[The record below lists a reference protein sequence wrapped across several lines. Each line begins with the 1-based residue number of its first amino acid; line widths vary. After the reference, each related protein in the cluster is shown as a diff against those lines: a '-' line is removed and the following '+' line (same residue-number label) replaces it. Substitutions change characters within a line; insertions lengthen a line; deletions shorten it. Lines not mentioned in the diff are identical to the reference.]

1 MHPNPCCPGP
11 VSSQSSCMRN
21 SVTLIRSR
29 KQSVQCF
36 FSMGNKILSFL
47 THIVKTCT
55 HYAQWRATSTCQRRW
70 IIMSFSLMKILSNH
84 LGNSYR
90 SYRNS
95 TRIIISRKAKANHQK
110 APKKK
115 PPFSKRVQVFQLR
128 TPKSSQP
135 KKCSCLNRKL
145 IRSIPQGLVTRK
157 TRHGKRR
164 PIILWVSAPL
174 RSASQL
180 QPGNPLQQ
188 NRWEFRRLP
197 YW

>member
-1 MHPNPCCPGP
+1 MSTWLNALELENQTSFYSEDPWVLVQHLTWPLWRSLLLFFWCHHSPRLRMHPNPCCPGP
-11 VSSQSSCMRN
+11 VSSQSSSMRN

-29 KQSVQCF
+29 KQSVQSS
-36 FSMGNKILSFL
+36 FSMGNRILSFL

-70 IIMSFSLMKILSNH
+70 IIMSFSLMRILSNH

-115 PPFSKRVQVFQLR
+115 PLFSKRV
-128 TPKSSQP
+128 
-135 KKCSCLNRKL
+135 
-145 IRSIPQGLVTRK
+145 
-157 TRHGKRR
+157 
-164 PIILWVSAPL
+164 
-174 RSASQL
+174 
-180 QPGNPLQQ
+180 
-188 NRWEFRRLP
+188 
-197 YW
+197 